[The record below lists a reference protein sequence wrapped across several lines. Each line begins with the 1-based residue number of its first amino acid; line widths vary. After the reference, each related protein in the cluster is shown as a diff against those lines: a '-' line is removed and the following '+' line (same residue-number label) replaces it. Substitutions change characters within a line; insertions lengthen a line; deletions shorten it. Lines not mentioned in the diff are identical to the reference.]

1 MSSLTQ
7 KDVEHI
13 AELAR
18 LRLTDSEIKQFGGQL
33 SSVLEYVQ
41 TLAEVDTSGV
51 SETARVAELENVSR
65 KDEVKAYPARARTL
79 LLADMPARS
88 EDLLKVPP
96 VFDSQPKDF

>member
-1 MSSLTQ
+1 MSLTQ

-33 SSVLEYVQ
+33 SSILDYVQ
-41 TLAEVDTSGV
+41 ALAEVDTSGV

-65 KDEVKAYPARARTL
+65 KDEVKGYPASTRAL
-79 LLADMPARS
+79 LLEDMPAHS